1 MDNAASPA
9 APPAPA
15 DVSPLA
21 GQPLARV
28 TRDGVHYT
36 LLGTAHVSRASIAAV
51 RQLIEDEPFDAI
63 AVELCDSRFRALRDR
78 EAWRNL
84 DLLQII
90 RDGKAGMV
98 AANLAL
104 SAYQRRL
111 AEQFG
116 IEPGAEM
123 KAAADLAEQRGCA
136 LWLVDREI
144 STTLKRAYRSVGFWE
159 RLGIISGLI
168 TSLFERGDVAEAEI
182 EKLKQGDMLQSAFSE
197 FAEQSEPL
205 YRSLIGER
213 DTYMAARLR
222 EESARAPAK
231 PAATGPDSIKPSPN
245 RPESTSPD
253 PIMRVLLVIGA
264 GHMAGIE
271 RELSAQTQPPSQLL
285 AELRAT
291 PPPARWPR
299 WVGYGVLAL
308 IVGAIAYA
316 FTRGASL
323 GTDALRDWVLFTG
336 FGAALGA
343 ALGGGHPLTVLA
355 AFVVGP
361 LKPFRPLVPSGA
373 LSAAAE
379 MWLRRPRVADFE
391 ALRDDVIEWHGWWKN
406 RVSRTLLVFMLTNL
420 GMMIGEYAAGFRI
433 LHRLM

>member
-1 MDNAASPA
+1 MDNPLSSPA

-15 DVSPLA
+15 DASPLA
-21 GQPLARV
+21 DQPLARV
-28 TRDGVHYT
+28 TRDGVEYT

-51 RQLIEDEPFDAI
+51 RELVQTESFDAI

-90 RDGKAGMV
+90 REGKAGMV

-123 KAAADLAEQRGCA
+123 KAAADLADQRGCA

-144 STTLKRAYRSVGFWE
+144 SATLKRAYRSVGFWE
-159 RLGIISGLI
+159 RLGIVSGLI
-168 TSLFERGDVAEAEI
+168 ASLFERGEVAEAEI

-197 FAEQSEPL
+197 FAEQSEAL
-205 YRSLIGER
+205 FRSLIGER
-213 DTYMAARLR
+213 DVFMAARLR
-222 EESARAPAK
+222 EESARLPVK
-231 PAATGPDSIKPSPN
+231 
-245 RPESTSPD
+245 
-253 PIMRVLLVIGA
+253 RVLLVIGA
-264 GHMAGIE
+264 GHLAGIE
-271 RELSAQTQPPSQLL
+271 RELRMQTGAPGELL
-285 AELRAT
+285 AGLKKT

-299 WVGYGVLAL
+299 WLGYGVLAF
-308 IVGAIAYA
+308 IVGAIGFA
-316 FTRGASL
+316 FTRGVSL
-323 GTDALRDWVLFTG
+323 GTDALRDWILFTG
-336 FGAALGA
+336 VGAALGA
-343 ALGGGHPLTVLA
+343 AAGGGHPLTVLA

-391 ALRDDVIEWHGWWKN
+391 ALRDDVIDWQGWWKN

-420 GMMIGEYAAGFRI
+420 GMMIGEYSAGFRI